1 MTTVI
6 GSLVVELAIDARQL
20 NEGTRQALE
29 NFKRTQEEA
38 KKGGGQVE
46 AEGKRVINYLDSL
59 KRAALGVTGIL
70 LGGMGLKEFTG
81 YLTNL
86 DAATAR
92 VAKTMDVSV
101 RELSAWQGAAEQ
113 TGGSAE
119 GMTGTLQNLSSEV
132 NKFVLTGQSG
142 LLAVLTPLGIG
153 LYNTNGQL
161 KTSTELFLELA
172 DAVQGMDPARARAML
187 SMLGMDQSAINLAIQ
202 GRHAIEGYLDA
213 AKAAG
218 LTTAQSAE
226 DAAEYQRQLALL
238 NLTATNTGR
247 TLLTTFAP
255 ALDIAL
261 VTLRHLAD
269 GNIWGAIGHGFAAP
283 FKQFV
288 AVIDDMNAKL
298 YDAAALVA
306 DFFGNKDKA
315 AEDRAKASEA
325 RQSAQSWRTGAEQSR
340 QASLADQGLVG
351 HLAAGQTAPLETLE
365 ATMGSRGDR
374 NNNPG
379 NIKMGPVARKFG
391 AVSQDDQGHAIFPT
405 WQAGNAAQAELL
417 RRSYSG
423 LTLAEI
429 GQKYAEDPNW
439 ASGVAQYSGFSLSQV
454 PDLSDPATM
463 GRLQAAIRRQEGTH
477 APAGF
482 PTGSLGMPIG
492 APAAAT
498 LQHSSM
504 IDNSR
509 GNTTHMVKVETGD
522 IHVSA
527 PNARTNGDIGEA
539 IGASLQRQAALAS
552 WNTGLV

>member
-6 GSLVVELAIDARQL
+6 DSLVVELALDARQL

-187 SMLGMDQSAINLAIQ
+187 SMLGMDQSAINLSIQ

-213 AKAAG
+213 ARAAG
-218 LTTAQSAE
+218 TTTRESAE
-226 DAAEYQRQLALL
+226 AAQEYQRDLALL
-238 NLTATNTGR
+238 DRSATGVGRTLFTIVAPALTATLNGFQRLFNAMRSGELGTPAETTSVGR
-247 TLLTTFAP
+247 GA
-255 ALDIAL
+255 
-261 VTLRHLAD
+261 R
-269 GNIWGAIGHGFAAP
+269 NIVKWIVGP
-283 FKQFV
+283 
-288 AVIDDMNAKL
+288 
-298 YDAAALVA
+298 
-306 DFFGNKDKA
+306 KA
-315 AEDRAKASEA
+315 AEQLFGPEGAAD
-325 RQSAQSWRTGAEQSR
+325 SAIGPGGS
-340 QASLADQGLVG
+340 
-351 HLAAGQTAPLETLE
+351 LAAGQTASLENLE
-365 ATMGSRGDR
+365 ARMGSRGDR

-429 GQKYAEDPNW
+429 GRKYAEDPNW

-482 PTGSLGMPIG
+482 PAGSLGMPIG